1 MSHVD
6 TKRDLLHVGLCC
18 KQLHSIV
25 FPRHFEYRLIRC
37 KVSSISIWNHLVIHK
52 SLARNVRR
60 LEILDERCPSSSSNG
75 GRNDA
80 NNGMVIPKGVLE
92 GDTDLE
98 STDDELGMHN
108 KQERYFVAALMR
120 MAGLKEF
127 KWACNHSPISVQH
140 IWPVLMTRC
149 VALQTVEICDNLIFA
164 SQVDGNNNS
173 DSGSEGEVATVSR
186 PKRKV
191 QAAVGVIS
199 FRFLQP
205 SHSCPTITQLSK
217 MTSVVFRSTA
227 HSYGSS
233 KHPDLSHISHILN
246 QCPHLKNLEVTYT
259 SSRASNGGATAQ
271 QTASSSRPS
280 GDELLMYSRWINLTS
295 VVLTN
300 LRCGSTA
307 PLAAFLWAHR
317 ALEVLHLD
325 INVGA
330 AGFRAIELPDD
341 SLPNLREIKA
351 PKDMVNAVI
360 TCPSTH
366 PRPLE
371 TIKGFKLAGG
381 GNNTSS
387 HRAVSDGIFLG
398 NLRRVPVR
406 RIEMIGWHDMDDIK
420 RLVAAIPGVT
430 HLDIGKRIGSR
441 EKERAVGPVT
451 NMVEWAELLSNLPE
465 LIAVHGIKFFYEV
478 AAVGVAG
485 SISAAGP
492 TCIGEHL
499 NNRSDHGVGAI
510 PGKTL
515 QLSMMER
522 SRMRKND
529 EIAGVLAWKCS
540 KLRRVDHWECSEGGK
555 VVVLLRDES
564 GKGRW
569 EVRRL
574 IYKSRVQL

>member
-1 MSHVD
+1 
-6 TKRDLLHVGLCC
+6 
-18 KQLHSIV
+18 
-25 FPRHFEYRLIRC
+25 
-37 KVSSISIWNHLVIHK
+37 
-52 SLARNVRR
+52 
-60 LEILDERCPSSSSNG
+60 
-75 GRNDA
+75 
-80 NNGMVIPKGVLE
+80 
-92 GDTDLE
+92 
-98 STDDELGMHN
+98 
-108 KQERYFVAALMR
+108 
-120 MAGLKEF
+120 
-127 KWACNHSPISVQH
+127 
-140 IWPVLMTRC
+140 
-149 VALQTVEICDNLIFA
+149 
-164 SQVDGNNNS
+164 
-173 DSGSEGEVATVSR
+173 
-186 PKRKV
+186 
-191 QAAVGVIS
+191 
-199 FRFLQP
+199 
-205 SHSCPTITQLSK
+205 

-233 KHPDLSHISHILN
+233 KHPDLSYISHILN
-246 QCPHLKNLEVTYT
+246 QCPHLKNLEITYT
-259 SSRASNGGATAQ
+259 SSRASNSGATAQ
-271 QTASSSRPS
+271 QTANSSRPS
-280 GDELLMYSRWINLTS
+280 VDELLMYSRWTNLTS

-307 PLAAFLWAHR
+307 PLAAFLWANR

-341 SLPNLREIKA
+341 TLPKLREIKA

-371 TIKGFKLAGG
+371 TIMGFKLAGG
-381 GNNTSS
+381 GNNTGS
-387 HRAVSDGIFLG
+387 HRTVSDGIFLG

-406 RIEMIGWHDMDDIK
+406 RIEMIGWHDMDDVK

-430 HLDIGKRIGSR
+430 HLDVGKRIGSR
-441 EKERAVGPVT
+441 EKERAAATGGPVT
-451 NMVEWAELLSNLPE
+451 NMVEWAELLSVLPE
-465 LIAVHGIKFFYEV
+465 LTAVHGIKFFYEV

-485 SISAAGP
+485 SISAASP
-492 TCIGEHL
+492 TCIGEHS

-510 PGKTL
+510 PGKTP

-540 KLRRVDHWECSEGGK
+540 KLRRVDHWECTEGGK
-555 VVVLLRDES
+555 VIVLLRDES